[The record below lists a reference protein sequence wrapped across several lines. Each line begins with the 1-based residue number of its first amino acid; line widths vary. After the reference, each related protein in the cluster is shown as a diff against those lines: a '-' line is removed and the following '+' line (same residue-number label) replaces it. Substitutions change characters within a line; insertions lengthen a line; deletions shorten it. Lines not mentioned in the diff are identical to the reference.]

1 MVDELIKRLRERDND
16 AFEEVY
22 EMYNIIVFFV
32 ILQIVKD
39 VEASHDITQETFLT
53 MYNKIEQFSGEG
65 NFKYWLLQIAKNKSK
80 NYITKVKREREIVN
94 NNIIYYEENDEPMYE
109 EDIIEKIKGILDP
122 VSFEIINLKIFDNST
137 FSEISEKMNMNI
149 SSIYRRYNK
158 AIEDLKE
165 HFEK

>member
-39 VEASHDITQETFLT
+39 VEASQDITQETFLT

-94 NNIIYYEENDEPMYE
+94 NNIIYYEENDEPIYE
-109 EDIIEKIKGILDP
+109 EDIIERIKDILDP
-122 VSFEIINLKIFDNST
+122 ISFEIINLKIFDNYTCGFVFLHLSLCLRCLWRK
-137 FSEISEKMNMNI
+137 EK
-149 SSIYRRYNK
+149 RK
-158 AIEDLKE
+158 A
-165 HFEK
+165 F